1 MRYREWRFP
10 RVEEANLALCLVLA
24 GVCHFVP
31 SAGMVTVM
39 ELGDGERKLDQGTRT
54 NYDDLFLL

>member
-1 MRYREWRFP
+1 MRYRDKRGWRFP

-31 SAGMVTVM
+31 GAGIGMVTVM
-39 ELGDGERKLDQGTRT
+39 ELGAGRWR
-54 NYDDLFLL
+54 

>member
-1 MRYREWRFP
+1 
-10 RVEEANLALCLVLA
+10 VEEANLALCLVLA

-31 SAGMVTVM
+31 GAGIGMVTVM
-39 ELGDGERKLDQGTRT
+39 ELGAGRWRKKVGSRDK